1 MWITDLTRG
10 MGNVRNGST
19 ALDTE
24 QLGCFFFRK
33 DLYITEAGSELCFC
47 LGPLNASITV
57 SRKKI
62 AFLCL
67 DPMYVTVIK

>member
-10 MGNVRNGST
+10 TGNVRNGST

-47 LGPLNASITV
+47 LGLLNASITG
-57 SRKKI
+57 SRKI